1 MKPTHWIAA
10 GALSAALAVG
20 LGAFGA
26 HGLEERVEASE
37 LEIWKT
43 GVNYHFLHAIALVL
57 LGLFLGQREARSPAS
72 TGASGGGAVGWCML
86 LGSLIFAGTLY
97 AMVLGGPRILGAI
110 TPIGGLLMIAGWL
123 AFARAALRSE

>member
-1 MKPTHWIAA
+1 MKPAHWIAA
-10 GALSAALAVG
+10 GALSAAFAVG

-26 HGLEERVEASE
+26 HGLQERVEPSE

-43 GVNYHFLHAIALVL
+43 GVSYHFMHALGLVL
-57 LGLFLGQREARSPAS
+57 VGLFLGQREARSPGSGRAS
-72 TGASGGGAVGWCML
+72 AAGWCLL

-123 AFARAALRSE
+123 AFARAALRPS

>member
-1 MKPTHWIAA
+1 MKSSHWIAV
-10 GALSAALAVG
+10 GAVSAALAVG

-26 HGLEERVEASE
+26 HGLEERVEPSE

-43 GVNYHFLHAIALVL
+43 GVNYHFLHALGLIL
-57 LGLFLGQREARSPAS
+57 LGLFLGQRETRSPNS
-72 TGASGGGAVGWCML
+72 SSGGAAGWCLL
-86 LGSLIFAGTLY
+86 LGSIIFAGTLY

-123 AFARAALRSE
+123 AFARTALRSD